1 VTGRHKTIAFFI
13 TLGSILVAVAVAL
26 NVGWI
31 AIHWKSA
38 VPLVLGIVFFAL
50 IIAGLVIYTIFLVR
64 EIHRNEQHDSFIN
77 AVTHELKTPIASIRL
92 YLETLQS
99 RDVTEEQKKQF
110 YNVMLADADRLHYTV
125 EQVLKAGLAGQKQ
138 KSSPLVSV
146 DMVSIVNECAE
157 LARVRHHLSEAALT
171 VVLPEGHAEAA
182 VLGSPDELVTALSN
196 LIDNAVKYSG
206 ERVEITVTLRLSD
219 DKVCVYVHDQGI
231 GLPRNQLKLIFDRF
245 YRVPRK
251 TAKQQVKGTGLGL
264 YIVRSIAK
272 KHGGKVYAE
281 SEGEGKGSTFT
292 LELPRAEGTA

>member
-1 VTGRHKTIAFFI
+1 MTGRQKTIAFFI

-38 VPLVLGIVFFAL
+38 VPLVLGIIFFAL

-99 RDVTEEQKKQF
+99 REVSDAQKKQF
-110 YNVMLADADRLHYTV
+110 YNVMLADADRLQYTV
-125 EQVLKAGLAGQKQ
+125 EQVLKAGLAGQKHAQ
-138 KSSPLVSV
+138 SPLVSV
-146 DMVSIVNECAE
+146 DMVSIVTECVD
-157 LARVRHHLSEAALT
+157 LARVRHHLSEEALRIE
-171 VVLPEGHAEAA
+171 VPAGHTEAL
-182 VLGSPDELVTALSN
+182 VLGNPDELVTALSN

-206 ERVEITVTLRLSD
+206 ELIEISVRLRAEEDKICVE
-219 DKVCVYVHDQGI
+219 VHDRGV

-245 YRVPRK
+245 YRVPRRA
-251 TAKQQVKGTGLGL
+251 AKQVKGTGLGL

-272 KHGGKVYAE
+272 KHGGRVYAE

-292 LELPRAEGTA
+292 LELPRAEGAA

>member
-1 VTGRHKTIAFFI
+1 MTGRHKTIAFFI
-13 TLGSILVAVAVAL
+13 TLGSVLVAVAIAL

-38 VPLVLGIVFFAL
+38 VPLVLGIIFFAL

-64 EIHRNEQHDSFIN
+64 EIRRNEQHDSFIN

-99 RDVTEEQKKQF
+99 REVTDVQKKQF
-110 YNVMLADADRLHYTV
+110 YSVMLADADRLHYTV
-125 EQVLKAGLAGQKQ
+125 DQVLKAGVAGQKQ
-138 KSSPLVSV
+138 SQSPLVTV
-146 DMVSIVNECAE
+146 DMVSVVNECAE
-157 LARVRHHLSEAALT
+157 LARVRHHLQPSALS
-171 VVLPEGHAEAA
+171 VVLPEDQAEAA
-182 VLGSPDELVTALSN
+182 VLGNPDELVTALSN

-206 ERVEITVTLRLSD
+206 ERVVISVKLRMSE
-219 DKVCVYVHDQGI
+219 DKVCVYVQDCGV

-245 YRVPRK
+245 YRAPLKV
-251 TAKQQVKGTGLGL
+251 AKQVKGTGLGL

-292 LELPRAEGTA
+292 LELPRAEGNA